1 MSPDHG
7 FNHVWLSDGN
17 ANFKDSGQLFDTQTS
32 ISIASGDIDQDG
44 HTDVLVRNKRVTQ
57 YGETT
62 AREYSASSCICADS
76 IHSMVRLADLDG
88 DGDLDIFVARIG
100 PNGVLLNDSIQH

>member
-1 MSPDHG
+1 M
-7 FNHVWLSDGN
+7 
-17 ANFKDSGQLFDTQTS
+17 FDTQTS

-44 HTDVLVRNKRVTQ
+44 HTDVLVRNKRV
-57 YGETT
+57 
-62 AREYSASSCICADS
+62 SAIWRNDGKGVFCIVVHLRGLDS
-76 IHSMVRLADLDG
+76 LHGALADLDG